1 MDTDHKSPYGEMG
14 LSRQLDW
21 TVTGVMETK
30 QRDRRRSLDTS
41 ASTVTLLEVDQN
53 VSKVFAMAQE
63 RPISVYRYRTPYAV
77 VVSTTMWLAASKL
90 EDFVPPHSPLT
101 RIKEYVDFELQTRL
115 DEIEAL
121 SIRSRIGM
129 KPEQA
134 IRALLLQVMHSIQ
147 TESAL
152 HGQIMSNMV
161 FRWFVGL
168 QVNAPLWDRTRFTW
182 DLRKLLECVEAVELL
197 LDVTQLA
204 AAKGAADFNINV
216 ALARSW
222 ALRHA
227 RLRQRVPVEDYPG
240 GPFILMPACKQM
252 QA

>member
-1 MDTDHKSPYGEMG
+1 VEGS
-14 LSRQLDW
+14 LSGQPSE
-21 TVTGVMETK
+21 TMTGVMETK
-30 QRDRRRSLDTS
+30 QRDRRRSLDMS

-77 VVSTTMWLAASKL
+77 VVSTSMWLAASKI

-115 DEIEAL
+115 DDIEAL
-121 SIRSRIGM
+121 SIRSRIEM

-168 QVNAPLWDRTRFTW
+168 QVNAPL
-182 DLRKLLECVEAVELL
+182 
-197 LDVTQLA
+197 
-204 AAKGAADFNINV
+204 
-216 ALARSW
+216 
-222 ALRHA
+222 
-227 RLRQRVPVEDYPG
+227 
-240 GPFILMPACKQM
+240 
-252 QA
+252 